1 MKVDCTSRT
10 FSFGVACSSWM
21 SFPLSAVDAE
31 VQDYGLQFH
40 SLLSHVWP
48 SGAGSPDSKK
58 VLPGRRVHQSNL
70 FKEVTKPL
78 LEEKIAHM
86 VLTFHIVSKIT
97 QHMQL
102 PAQCRLCGSRV
113 HYWMF
118 LWLWWATWAH
128 NLWLK
133 HCVAS
138 CGVFLSQGKY
148 RSASRARVVF
158 SVNMIQ
164 PVESEEWQELSPQQ
178 TCQCFLSVPQIR
190 VHSHWTFPHWHRC
203 NYAQVQMCVQGMQAL
218 SFSHKCFQS
227 FSKVKLEPAMRVSEH
242 IRPTAN
248 LEAVESTTTD

>member
-1 MKVDCTSRT
+1 M
-10 FSFGVACSSWM
+10 
-21 SFPLSAVDAE
+21 
-31 VQDYGLQFH
+31 
-40 SLLSHVWP
+40 
-48 SGAGSPDSKK
+48 
-58 VLPGRRVHQSNL
+58 
-70 FKEVTKPL
+70 
-78 LEEKIAHM
+78 
-86 VLTFHIVSKIT
+86 
-97 QHMQL
+97 
-102 PAQCRLCGSRV
+102 
-113 HYWMF
+113 
-118 LWLWWATWAH
+118 
-128 NLWLK
+128 
-133 HCVAS
+133 AS

-203 NYAQVQMCVQGMQAL
+203 NYAQVQMCGQGMQAL

-248 LEAVESTTTD
+248 LEAVESAPREDLEPKLFDSSISALGSRQEKPFWTLCTLNTKECTAMLS